1 VSFIAWSWK
10 PGLGGCQNAKQTH
23 RWVQRS
29 WDGVGYACL
38 VECTHYPTLGNSSLL
53 LCTAQEDRS
62 FRATV
67 VISEGRSCRLLRF
80 VHADQIVSRP
90 IMYLDQ
96 NLLCLWASPGE
107 SFAVPTGLRL
117 GAFTWQCPLRLSSAP
132 YTQLS
137 ESRTSQGC
145 SFVFTGVITTA
156 QSIASMRVSSWDCTC
171 PGVLLLLYMGLGFP
185 ARDWAR
191 SLAYTHMLT
200 YALAPIGTP
209 DSFRWLLISWGSN
222 LGPWAG
228 FQGAAL
234 QALGVVLHLLLYL
247 GSSNPCCTVNCRIYQ
262 LQSSRKVPC
271 PLTLCLWTRFQ
282 GVAEENKGA
291 ENFFFFLNLWTAP
304 GQRFLCLMF
313 LWQPVPAPPPPQFSN
328 LQWHCD
334 IDVTSAH
341 GTVRTYWRT
350 HENRVLILEA
360 PLAVSLS
367 WRVYVTDPRLWRN
380 TSFFTEQSEFP
391 DKTDAQKIR
400 VIKTTGN

>member
-1 VSFIAWSWK
+1 MGTEKLGWGGLCLLSGVHTLPNTGKFISFTVYST
-10 PGLGGCQNAKQTH
+10 GRQG
-23 RWVQRS
+23 
-29 WDGVGYACL
+29 
-38 VECTHYPTLGNSSLL
+38 
-53 LCTAQEDRS
+53 

-185 ARDWAR
+185 ARDWAW

-291 ENFFFFLNLWTAP
+291 ENFFFFLICEQLQDKDFCVSCSSDN
-304 GQRFLCLMF
+304 QFLPHPHHSS
-313 LWQPVPAPPPPQFSN
+313 QIYS
-328 LQWHCD
+328 
-334 IDVTSAH
+334 
-341 GTVRTYWRT
+341 GTVT
-350 HENRVLILEA
+350 LM
-360 PLAVSLS
+360 SL
-367 WRVYVTDPRLWRN
+367 VHM
-380 TSFFTEQSEFP
+380 EQ
-391 DKTDAQKIR
+391 
-400 VIKTTGN
+400 